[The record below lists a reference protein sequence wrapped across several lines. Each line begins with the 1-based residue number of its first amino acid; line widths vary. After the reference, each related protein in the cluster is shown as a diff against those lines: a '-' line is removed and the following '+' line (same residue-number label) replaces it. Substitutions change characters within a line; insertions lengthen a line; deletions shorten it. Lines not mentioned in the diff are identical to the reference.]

1 MPVEIPVQSLE
12 AQRKRL
18 VFRSW
23 HRGTREIDLIM
34 GAFADRFVAGF
45 GERELALYEELLDL
59 PDLDVYDWV
68 LLRVPV
74 PPERDNE
81 VVRLLVEFCRQSRES

>member
-1 MPVEIPVQSLE
+1 MPVETPIQPLE

-18 VFRSW
+18 IFRSW

-45 GERELALYEELLDL
+45 GERELALYEELLEL

-81 VVRLLVEFCRQSRES
+81 VVRLLIDFCRQSRES